1 MPNCCVFPTGAY
13 FPLTQCSYFQ
23 AEKSLVE
30 FAEPTKSDCFYGSE
44 IHRTSISEI
53 RSREYFFLLT
63 KGVCVCFPIRCYHF
77 NKLRYAFFFSGNILR
92 NIEAM
97 SFGGILLGMW
107 RKGSENPNVEE
118 NRTPGTSKSFMS
130 RTSKSF
136 TGGMLNCI
144 GYEAPINLSCPPPI
158 ILALLAYRFVSDARH
173 L

>member
-1 MPNCCVFPTGAY
+1 MLLRFMPNCCVFPTGAY

-30 FAEPTKSDCFYGSE
+30 FAKPTKSDCFYGSE

-77 NKLRYAFFFSGNILR
+77 NKLRYAFFRVIFYGISR
-92 NIEAM
+92 RWVSAEFCWECEERAPKTRM
-97 SFGGILLGMW
+97 S
-107 RKGSENPNVEE
+107 K
-118 NRTPGTSKSFMS
+118 K
-130 RTSKSF
+130 
-136 TGGMLNCI
+136 I
-144 GYEAPINLSCPPPI
+144 GYQAPLNLSC
-158 ILALLAYRFVSDARH
+158 LAPLNLSRVACWFVSDTKH